1 MSQRKKRKR
10 SPSSSVI
17 KHGLQ
22 MTPERALAI
31 RVRRALNKKEVISPK
46 AAERLRPLPDLTKQ
60 ILVFQQHEFHHII
73 HGFDLFRMPGGELGV
88 SSRRVVFPI
97 RYSGEYL
104 FINIA
109 MPGKPKT
116 SCSAVSPTAIASERL
131 PATSSLP
138 LQSIAEKYSDHADGT
153 QLGKL
158 ASKFPAEPQTKMT
171 AEVSNKS
178 YAERWIRQLNLSL
191 NLTASEVVRI
201 KALAQLAKIEEEL
214 LAIGEEYFKWPS
226 TGAQKGNG
234 ALNSFDAPEDGV
246 LSFFGYQVGQSSQ
259 ITSSTRYAILDRV
272 FRIVLPPILPGS
284 HMALW
289 GMPNSRRRLQKMAE
303 AIAAFVRNA
312 KRRQNPSYDRAIGD
326 WEYDLQRLHDA
337 LYVGRFD
344 FGWPETH

>member
-1 MSQRKKRKR
+1 
-10 SPSSSVI
+10 
-17 KHGLQ
+17 
-22 MTPERALAI
+22 MTSERALAI
-31 RVRRALNKKEVISPK
+31 RVSRALNKKKVTSPK
-46 AAERLRPLPDLTKQ
+46 AAERLRPIPDLTKQ
-60 ILVFQQHEFHHII
+60 ILVFNQHEFHHII

-88 SSRRVVFPI
+88 SSRKVVYPI

-104 FINIA
+104 FIDIA
-109 MPGKPKT
+109 MRGRPKT
-116 SCSAVSPTAIASERL
+116 SCSVVSPTALASERL
-131 PATSSLP
+131 PVTSSLP
-138 LQSIAEKYSDHADGT
+138 LQSIAEKYLDHADGAK
-153 QLGKL
+153 LGKM
-158 ASKFPAEPQTKMT
+158 ASKFPAQPQTKRT
-171 AEVSNKS
+171 ADKKISAMS
-178 YAERWIRQLNLSL
+178 HAERWIRQLNLSL
-191 NLTASEVVRI
+191 NLTASEEVRI
-201 KALAQLAKIEEEL
+201 KALAQLAKIEQEL

-234 ALNSFDAPEDGV
+234 ALNSFDAPEDGI

>member
-1 MSQRKKRKR
+1 M
-10 SPSSSVI
+10 
-17 KHGLQ
+17 Q

-31 RVRRALNKKEVISPK
+31 RVSRALNKKKVTSPK

-60 ILVFQQHEFHHII
+60 ILVFKQHEFHHII

-88 SSRRVVFPI
+88 SSRKVVFPI

-104 FINIA
+104 FIDIA
-109 MPGKPKT
+109 MRGKPKT
-116 SCSAVSPTAIASERL
+116 SCSAVSPTALASERF

-138 LQSIAEKYSDHADGT
+138 LQSIAEKYSDHADGA

-158 ASKFPAEPQTKMT
+158 ASKFPAQPQSQMT
-171 AEVSNKS
+171 AEVSNKISAMS

-191 NLTASEVVRI
+191 NLTASEEVRI
-201 KALAQLAKIEEEL
+201 KALAQLAKIEQEL
-214 LAIGEEYFKWPS
+214 LALGEEYFKWPS

-234 ALNSFDAPEDGV
+234 TLNSFDAPEDGI

-272 FRIVLPPILPGS
+272 FRIVLPHILPGS

-312 KRRQNPSYDRAIGD
+312 KRRQNPSYHRAIGD